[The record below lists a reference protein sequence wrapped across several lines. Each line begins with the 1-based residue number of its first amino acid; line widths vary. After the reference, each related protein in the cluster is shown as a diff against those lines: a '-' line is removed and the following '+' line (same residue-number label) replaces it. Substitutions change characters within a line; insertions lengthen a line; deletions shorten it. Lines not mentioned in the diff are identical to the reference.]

1 MTTKELKD
9 KLVGIYRKYVD
20 SYTKLSDQDYKA
32 YLQTLAPGTVTPTKY
47 RFFIDDYR
55 DQFSELATQYRDEA
69 TAVIDEALAR
79 IRAKKTESPSTD
91 AVNYLALL
99 KDKPDLSEYDI
110 DDALSAYGDNYSAY
124 NAIRA
129 LADEHKIR
137 TVGQSIL
144 DKLEDELR
152 DYVQTALNKMS
163 VIDAENGHAT
173 EGALSMFESVTLAGL
188 PEMVF

>member
-1 MTTKELKD
+1 MKTQELKD

-32 YLQTLAPGTVTPTKY
+32 YLQTLTPGAVTPAKY

-55 DQFSELATQYRDEA
+55 DKFAELATQYRDEA
-69 TAVIDEALAR
+69 TAVIDDALTR

-99 KDKPDLSEYDI
+99 KEKPDLSEYDI
-110 DDALSAYGDNYSAY
+110 DDALSTYGDNYSAY

-129 LADEHKIR
+129 LADEHDIY
-137 TVGQSIL
+137 TVGQSPL

-152 DYVQTALNKMS
+152 EYIQPALNRLS

-173 EGALSMFESVTLAGL
+173 EGALSMFENVSLAGL
-188 PEMVF
+188 PELVF